1 MPATLPPTTAL
12 ADVLQLHG
20 LDGWLSPP
28 LRPVA
33 VTPIPVVGP
42 ALTVALGPGPGP
54 QGVGLTPI
62 HELLSDEL
70 AGAVLVVAGATVVPG
85 AVWGEILSIA
95 AHQVGAVAV
104 LVDGQ
109 VRDAGAT
116 ADVGIPVW
124 ALGLATAG
132 PGGQAHVTAVR
143 EPVVVGS
150 TSVTPGERVV
160 VDADGVVRLPTDREG
175 ALLRDALEYAEA
187 ETAVVAALR
196 AGEPLRHAYRHKK
209 AAIAAIRARMEAR
222 S

>member
-1 MPATLPPTTAL
+1 MAATLPPSTAL

-20 LDGWLSPP
+20 VDGWLSPP
-28 LRPVA
+28 LVPVA
-33 VTPIPVVGP
+33 VTPTPVIGP
-42 ALTVALGPGPGP
+42 ALTIGLGAGPGP
-54 QGVGLTPI
+54 QGVGLTPM

-70 AGAVLVVAGATVVPG
+70 DGAVLVVAGAAVVPG
-85 AVWGEILSIA
+85 AVWGEILSLA
-95 AHQVGAVAV
+95 AHQMGAAAV

-132 PGGQAHVTAVR
+132 PGGQAHVASVR

-150 TSVTPGERVV
+150 TSVTPGERIL
-160 VDADGVVRLPTDREG
+160 VDADGVVRLPADREG
-175 ALLRDALEYAEA
+175 ALLRDALEYAAA
-187 ETAVVAALR
+187 ETEVVTALR

-209 AAIAAIRARMEAR
+209 DVVAAIRSRIEAR